1 MKKWF
6 GRLLASLLCL
16 CLSFGG
22 VFALGEATD
31 TPTATVNP
39 DGGSVSQDAQSG
51 DILEDPGA
59 LSGTDDA
66 AAQADTDTAQYVATA
81 TVTLKV
87 RRSPNLD
94 AAGNSSIAKGEM
106 VYILELGNDWC
117 KVDSDSSVGYVQ
129 TKYLTD
135 IREYSA
141 SQGATA
147 SPIQTGELSS
157 GAASANSAT
166 VVNAVSPMQ
175 PTMFDAALFTPEGF
189 KENFKAEM
197 YKAAVARKGMDEHS
211 GGVFSIKMHEEV
223 TVSAYQGDWSYIRY
237 KNSYGYVLTSVLFK
251 WDRIDA
257 YAGYIPGA
265 VQPIGLAFVNKS
277 TLIKSYADNGKKTL
291 KTVNAGSA
299 IMVESLDNLGR
310 YSFPYWRTTG
320 YIDQS
325 DVGYVMK
332 VVPWETAQSGDMI
345 SCTSTFYAVGIH
357 TLQYQ
362 GRNYNIYLGT
372 SFISGTILQPEESVN
387 IYDVMGPYR
396 KSTGYHHAPI
406 MSAGALW
413 GYGGGVCQVNTTLY
427 NALIEVPILINWRK
441 VHADVGIYYCPVGF
455 DAAVGGGD
463 ITMIFTNKLPYAVRI
478 NYFMSDG
485 CLTVGIFRV

>member
-1 MKKWF
+1 MKNWF
-6 GRLLASLLCL
+6 GRLLAGLLCL

-22 VFALGEATD
+22 VFALGESTD
-31 TPTATVNP
+31 TPAATVNP
-39 DGGSVSQDAQSG
+39 YGASVSQDAQNG
-51 DILEDPGA
+51 DILEDPSA
-59 LSGTDDA
+59 LSGTEET

-81 TVTLKV
+81 AATLKV
-87 RRSPNLD
+87 RRSPTLE
-94 AAGNSSIAKGEM
+94 AAGNSSITKGEM
-106 VYILELGNDWC
+106 VFILELGNDWC
-117 KVDSDSSVGYVQ
+117 KVDTGSNIGYVQ
-129 TKYLTD
+129 TKYLSD
-135 IREYSA
+135 IREYST
-141 SQGATA
+141 SQGEAASSAATGESSATA
-147 SPIQTGELSS
+147 T
-157 GAASANSAT
+157 NSTA
-166 VVNAVSPMQ
+166 VADGVSPMQ
-175 PTMFDAALFTPEGF
+175 PATFDAALFTPEGF
-189 KENFKAEM
+189 KDNFKAEM
-197 YKAAVARKGMDEHS
+197 YKPTVARKEMDEHS
-211 GGVFSIKMHEEV
+211 GGVFSIKTYEEV

-237 KNSYGYVLTSVLFK
+237 KNSYGYVPTSALFK

-265 VQPIGLAFVNKS
+265 VQPIGMAFVNKS
-277 TLIKSYADNGKKTL
+277 TVIKSYADNGKKSL

-299 IMVESLDNLGR
+299 IMVESLDDQGR
-310 YSFPYWRTTG
+310 YVLPYWRTTG

-325 DVGYVMK
+325 DVSYVMK

-345 SCTSTFYAVGIH
+345 SCMSTYYAVGVH

-372 SFISGTILQPEESVN
+372 SFISGTVLQPEETVN
-387 IYDVMGPYR
+387 IHDVMGPYR
-396 KSTGYHHAPI
+396 KSTGYHRAPI
-406 MSAGALW
+406 WRAGTLS
-413 GYGGGVCQVNTTLY
+413 GFGGGVCQVNTTLY

>member
-6 GRLLASLLCL
+6 GRLLAGLLCL

-31 TPTATVNP
+31 TSTATVSP
-39 DGGSVSQDAQSG
+39 DGASLSQDTQSG

-59 LSGTDDA
+59 ISGTEVA
-66 AAQADTDTAQYVATA
+66 AQYVATA

-94 AAGNSSIAKGEM
+94 SAGNSSISKGEM
-106 VYILELGNDWC
+106 VYILEMGNEWS
-117 KVDSDSSVGYVQ
+117 KVDTGSNTGYVQ

-141 SQGATA
+141 SQGVAASTGTGEASTATTVSTA
-147 SPIQTGELSS
+147 GESPIQP
-157 GAASANSAT
+157 T
-166 VVNAVSPMQ
+166 V
-175 PTMFDAALFTPEGF
+175 FDASLFTKEGF
-189 KENFKAEM
+189 KDNFKAEL
-197 YKAAVARKGMDEHS
+197 YRTATARKAMDERS
-211 GGVFSIKMHEEV
+211 GGVFTVNTYEEV
-223 TVSAYQGDWSYIRY
+223 TVSAYQGDWSFIRY
-237 KNSYGYVLTSVLFK
+237 KNSYGFVPTSSLFK

-257 YAGYIPGA
+257 YAGYIPGS

-277 TLIKSYADNGKKTL
+277 TVIKSYADNGKKTL

-299 IMVESLDNLGR
+299 IMVESLDDLGR

-325 DVGYVMK
+325 NVGYVMK
-332 VVPWETAQSGDMI
+332 VVPWQDAQSGDMI
-345 SCTSTFYAVGIH
+345 SCMSTFYAVGVH

-372 SFISGTILQPEESVN
+372 SFISGTVIQPDETVN
-387 IYDVMGPYR
+387 IYGVMGPYR
-396 KSTGYHHAPI
+396 KSTGYHRAPI
-406 MSAGALW
+406 MAQGALS
-413 GYGGGVCQVNTTLY
+413 GFGGGVCQVNTTLY
-427 NALIEVPILINWRK
+427 NALIEVPILIDWRK

-463 ITMIFTNKLPYAVRI
+463 TTTIFTNKLPYAVRI